1 MKCFFFNQTVT
12 FYYICEQIVNILT
25 AMEGSNVSI
34 KKYIL
39 KFGVILG
46 ITSVLYNIII
56 YLTGNIISGKWFL
69 PLISAII
76 LISVIISGIYSYK
89 LANNSFLKL
98 SNSIKIG
105 LGVSLLG
112 GLIVVIWKIFLFNI
126 IEPDMMGQA
135 LSTRQEQII
144 TSNPNISQ
152 EKLNQSMAVAE
163 KLNSLYIKVLYSL
176 IETLILG
183 FLITLIG
190 GIIMRKQRNPF

>member
-1 MKCFFFNQTVT
+1 
-12 FYYICEQIVNILT
+12 
-25 AMEGSNVSI
+25 MEGSNVSI